1 MKLAVGGKGGVGKTT
16 LVSLLA
22 NAFKARGREVIV
34 VDADPD
40 PNLAGAL
47 GFTDTDKITPVAEMK
62 ELIEERTGATPGQFG
77 SFFKMNPQVEDLP
90 DELSLKKDG
99 IRLLV
104 MGTVKGGGSGCVCPE
119 SVLLKTLITHLVL
132 QRDEVIIMDME
143 AGVEHLGRGTSQAV
157 DRLLIVVEPG
167 RRAFETAEKIMKL
180 GADIG
185 LKKVSIVGNKIRKD
199 SDREFIR
206 ENAKSIEILGFL
218 PFSEEV
224 IEADMKG
231 LPAADADERL
241 KKAAAEI
248 ADILI
253 TETDK

>member
-22 NAFKARGREVIV
+22 NSFKNKGREVIV

-47 GFTDTDKITPVAEMK
+47 GFSDTDKIVPVADMK
-62 ELIEERTGATPGQFG
+62 ELIEERTGAKPGQFG

-119 SVLLKTLITHLVL
+119 SVLLKTLVTHLVL
-132 QRDEVIIMDME
+132 QRDEIVIMDME

-185 LKKVSIVGNKIRKD
+185 LNKVSIVGNKVRKD
-199 SDREFIR
+199 SDIEFIKN
-206 ENAKSIEILGFL
+206 NAGDIEILGFL
-218 PFSEEV
+218 PYSEKI

-231 LPAADADERL
+231 IPAARADENL
-241 KKAAAEI
+241 NNAVEEI
-248 ADILI
+248 AEKLLA
-253 TETDK
+253 TTR